1 MNSFGD
7 KDKSKKSKSKN
18 SMQSFKAVFDEAL
31 KLHSAGKVSDAIK
44 NYNFLLNNGFNDPQ
58 LFANYG
64 DILKGLGKLK
74 KAELAYQKAIKLK
87 PKDTNKNAMQY
98 YIKS

>member
-7 KDKSKKSKSKN
+7 KDKSKKSNSKN
-18 SMQSFKAVFDEAL
+18 SIRSFKSVFDKAL
-31 KLHSAGKVSDAIK
+31 KLHSAGKIYDAIK
-44 NYNFLLNNGFNDPQ
+44 NYNFLLNSGFNDPQ

-74 KAELAYQKAIKLK
+74 NAKLAY
-87 PKDTNKNAMQY
+87 
-98 YIKS
+98 